1 MRLFEIMRDE
11 RFAVIGS
18 VIAVACLL
26 PALVAVWM
34 WTLPEAEEDKILK
47 DLRAEAEG
55 RPSQNYISTFELI
68 CFTQRSDVRAELSE
82 EAQRLAASFS
92 RSVNACED
100 SACCRITSPHGV
112 TIALIKGGT
121 IRCLDVH
128 FSYWLAKS
136 SLTCMAPSSVRAEQ
150 VTRETAPQVPGGSRF
165 TPGRPQFLMTEERE

>member
-1 MRLFEIMRDE
+1 V
-11 RFAVIGS
+11 FA
-18 VIAVACLL
+18 A
-26 PALVAVWM
+26 ALVAVWM

-112 TIALIKGGT
+112 TIALIKGGKV
-121 IRCLDVH
+121 RCLDVH
-128 FSYWLAKS
+128 NFDYWVAKNS
-136 SLTCMAPSSVRAEQ
+136 PPCMTPSRVRAQQ
-150 VTRETAPQVPGGSRF
+150 VTRETAPQVPGRPMF